1 MAVWPASP
9 LEAEGDVLD
18 VLVKSWRNKGWEQT
32 DARIWIPA
40 GDSGHRRFTILLAS
54 PRANLALRIYNSDA
68 HKMIFLYF

>member
-32 DARIWIPA
+32 DARIWIPD
-40 GDSGHRRFTILLAS
+40 GDSGHGLFAILLGR
-54 PRANLALRIYNSDA
+54 RAES
-68 HKMIFLYF
+68 